1 MKEPTKCNFT
11 QPLNIKKI
19 EDEFEFS
26 KNDCYSDFSIPNEE
40 DLQLHFKRKPNFCF
54 PNFFFMLVLKVRL
67 ANMDIQSVFSK
78 YKTAVYMC

>member
-11 QPLNIKKI
+11 QPLSIKKI

-26 KNDCYSDFSIPNEE
+26 KHDCYSDFSIPNEE

-54 PNFFFMLVLKVRL
+54 PNFFFYVGFE
-67 ANMDIQSVFSK
+67 SSTCK
-78 YKTAVYMC
+78 YGHAIRF